1 MLRPAHCWK
10 AGVNSKLTVLIW
22 INWGVIIPTLLKLWT
37 GRAGDKQFGLSPL
50 KKLHFDRWHIGIL
63 LITLLFALP
72 VISIFSFVF
81 QDSGEVWQHLAET
94 VLGDYI
100 NNSLWLMLGVAAG
113 TLSIGVTT
121 AWLTSIY
128 DFPGRKFFQWSLLLP
143 LAVPAYI
150 IAYTYTG
157 MLDFAGPAQTL
168 LRETFNWG
176 PRDYWFP
183 EVRSLPGAMIM
194 LSLVLY
200 PYVYLLTRAAFLEQS
215 SVTLEASRSLGHG
228 SWNSFFHVAL
238 PMARPAIV
246 TGVSLALMETLAD
259 FGTVEY
265 FGVAT
270 FTTGIF
276 RTWFGLGEAAAAA
289 QLSSILLMFVFVL
302 ILIERFSRRQ
312 AQYHQQIGRQAHAK
326 RLKLSTGSGW
336 LAFVACFI
344 PLLLGFLLPFSQLAA
359 WTMETA
365 EEMIN
370 VDFYQLIFNSLGLA
384 ITTAVIA
391 LLIALFM
398 GYGQRLKNSHFISLM
413 VRIASLGYAIPGT
426 VIAIGVVIPFA
437 WVDNTL
443 DNWTRSQFDYSTGLI
458 LSGTLAALIFSYL
471 VRFLAVSVGTVESS
485 LGKIRPSMDD
495 AAHSMG
501 YRPLQVLSKI
511 HIPIMR
517 TSLLTAIL
525 LVFVDVLKELPATL
539 LLRPFNFNTLAVRA
553 YELASDERLADA
565 SSAAIMIVLSG
576 IIPVILLSL
585 SITKNRYE

>member
-1 MLRPAHCWK
+1 ML
-10 AGVNSKLTVLIW
+10 
-22 INWGVIIPTLLKLWT
+22 
-37 GRAGDKQFGLSPL
+37 
-50 KKLHFDRWHIGIL
+50 
-63 LITLLFALP
+63 TLLFAVP
-72 VISIFSFVF
+72 VMTVFSFVF
-81 QDSGEVWQHLAET
+81 QDSGEIWRHLLAT
-94 VLGDYI
+94 VLSDYI
-100 NNSLWLMLGVAAG
+100 KNSFWLMLGVSAG

-121 AWLTSIY
+121 AWLTSIC

-143 LAVPAYI
+143 LAIPAYI

-157 MLDFAGPAQTL
+157 MLDFSGPVQTL
-168 LRETFNWG
+168 LRETFSWG
-176 PRDYWFP
+176 ARDYWFP
-183 EVRSLPGAMIM
+183 EVRSLGGAMIM

-228 SWNSFFHVAL
+228 PWKSFFRVAL

-246 TGVSLALMETLAD
+246 TGLSLALMETLAD
-259 FGTVEY
+259 YGTVEY
-265 FGVAT
+265 FGVST

-276 RTWFGLGEAAAAA
+276 RTWFGLGDSAAAA
-289 QLSSILLMFVFVL
+289 QLSSILLMFIFIL
-302 ILIERFSRRQ
+302 ILVERFSRRQ
-312 AQYHQQIGRQAHAK
+312 AQYHQQIGRQAHAR
-326 RLKLSTGSGW
+326 RLKLTPGLGW
-336 LAFVACFI
+336 LAFAACFI
-344 PLLLGFLLPFSQLAA
+344 PLLLGFLLPFLQLSA
-359 WTMETA
+359 WTIETA
-365 EEMIN
+365 GEMFN
-370 VDFYQLIFNSLGLA
+370 SDFYQLIYNTLGLA
-384 ITTAVIA
+384 MATA
-391 LLIALFM
+391 LLALIIALFM
-398 GYGQRLKNSHFISLM
+398 GYGQRVKKNYFISLL
-413 VRIASLGYAIPGT
+413 VRIAAMGYAIPGT

-437 WVDNTL
+437 WFDNTL
-443 DNWTRSQFDYSTGLI
+443 DNWSRNQFDYATGLI

-471 VRFLAVSVGTVESS
+471 VRFLAVSLGAVESS
-485 LGKIRPSMDD
+485 LGKIKPSMDE

-501 YRPLQVLSKI
+501 YGPLQVLSKI

-585 SITKNRYE
+585 SITKNRYV